1 MPSSKVNNF
10 ISRVEPLYDFKKNHL
25 SGVVHIVGTNGKGS
39 TLYFL
44 GKILSY
50 HSFSVNTFTSPHLL
64 QINERIKINLKDIE
78 SSYLQELDS
87 VLYRKIE
94 RGSLTFFEDIFTKS
108 LLAFRE
114 NKADFNLIEAGIG
127 AKYDITNIL
136 DKKLSIMTKIGYD
149 HQNILGEDLESIAK
163 DKAATMQENT
173 PCVVGLQKQEVYK
186 YLQSSAFAKNTPI
199 FIHGKDFKINKEKH
213 CIEFDNKVFN
223 LPLVFKNSYQIQNIA
238 NAIYSAYLLIKDK
251 LEPNIVFKALSDSY
265 LHNGRLQELKN
276 DFLLNDLNSYC
287 LLDCAHNHDGFKE
300 LVFYIKNRFKG
311 YKLHVVLA
319 LQKSKD
325 LHSFFTQFKDIAK
338 DIYFIEID
346 DDFYSQKDVEILSYY
361 NINTSFCNDYKSL
374 INKLQIKINP
384 KDKNLILF
392 TGSFYLLNHL
402 VRSGFKYL

>member
-39 TLYFL
+39 TLHFL

-87 VLYRKIE
+87 VLYRNIE